1 VTFTYPQ
8 SVKKLLRK
16 RSHAGWMAI
25 LSTSFHTISTGLL
38 SRPWAFVS
46 VYRQAMSE
54 ISGRLND
61 ERLERHIQ
69 FLTECELSA
78 LQAGDRYLASRYDR
92 ARIAAIRCRSSKQ
105 IERMERAKGLR

>member
-1 VTFTYPQ
+1 MTPLQLIHSITTHLV
-8 SVKKLLRK
+8 
-16 RSHAGWMAI
+16 
-25 LSTSFHTISTGLL
+25 
-38 SRPWAFVS
+38 SRCLTRLV
-46 VYRQAMSE
+46 VYRQTMSE

-69 FLTECELSA
+69 FLAECELSA